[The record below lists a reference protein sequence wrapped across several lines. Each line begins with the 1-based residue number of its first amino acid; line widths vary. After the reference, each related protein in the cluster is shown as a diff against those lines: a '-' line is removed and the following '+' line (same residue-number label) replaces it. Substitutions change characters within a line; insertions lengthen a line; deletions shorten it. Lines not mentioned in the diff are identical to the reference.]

1 MSQRRNLRCP
11 ATDNNGALLV
21 SVVTSLEKIHLC
33 GCEYAGDT
41 ALTAQK
47 CNDNVAKLSDPRSSI
62 CPYIFEELRD
72 YPSSIRNLA
81 YIVTKLHDHPSFI
94 CNGIHGGGK
103 RTVQVS
109 TLHILDVLLDR
120 VDVIRSSRQSGK
132 PGLSPGSIAGITCG
146 IIFFFIVIGFGILL
160 RVQRARRMNP
170 VFHRELAQGVD
181 RYDISV
187 KSRPRMMEQ
196 QSVVLSRSA
205 VPAAEQRQ
213 HFLAQMIR
221 TVQSELAALSTAAA
235 SSHKNENEN
244 HTLRQQIEI
253 LQGRNRTL
261 EGQLQSNWALGLSDE
276 PPPEYL
282 P

>member
-1 MSQRRNLRCP
+1 
-11 ATDNNGALLV
+11 
-21 SVVTSLEKIHLC
+21 
-33 GCEYAGDT
+33 
-41 ALTAQK
+41 
-47 CNDNVAKLSDPRSSI
+47 
-62 CPYIFEELRD
+62 
-72 YPSSIRNLA
+72 
-81 YIVTKLHDHPSFI
+81 
-94 CNGIHGGGK
+94 
-103 RTVQVS
+103 
-109 TLHILDVLLDR
+109 
-120 VDVIRSSRQSGK
+120 
-132 PGLSPGSIAGITCG
+132 
-146 IIFFFIVIGFGILL
+146 
-160 RVQRARRMNP
+160 MNP

-221 TVQSELAALSTAAA
+221 TVQNELAALSTAAA